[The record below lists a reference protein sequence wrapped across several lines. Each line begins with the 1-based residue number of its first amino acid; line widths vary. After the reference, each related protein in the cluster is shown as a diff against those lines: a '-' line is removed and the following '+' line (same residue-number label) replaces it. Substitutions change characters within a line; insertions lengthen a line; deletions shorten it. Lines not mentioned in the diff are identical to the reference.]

1 MEGVPRLPML
11 RSVLK
16 TTPEKTDFSRKI
28 KWVRHF
34 LKGYYRLTRM
44 SDIIR
49 DDSSLMTANPRTLQR
64 RPQQLHE

>member
-49 DDSSLMTANPRTLQR
+49 DDSSLIPDSKSENTSTKTPTAT
-64 RPQQLHE
+64 